1 MGVQRPYADPLAHPP
16 RGGFFSRFPRLAAF
30 RDDAAAW
37 CAGRSCVWRAVLLAY
52 LAWVGVR
59 HLRDPFYSS
68 LFGGITLGI
77 HELGHLLLS
86 WAGQFPGVAGGS
98 LAQVAAPAAAAW
110 RLYRQRDYFG
120 VAVAGAWE
128 AFSLWNLA
136 TYVGDARAMELP
148 LVGFVSDPIHDW
160 NWLLSKLGILTW
172 DRGLATLARFSALTV
187 WAAALALGVWLCRTM
202 AGARKRERG
211 ARMDQP

>member
-1 MGVQRPYADPLAHPP
+1 MGVQTPFASPPTLRGFGFLSKLRRLVPL
-16 RGGFFSRFPRLAAF
+16 
-30 RDDAAAW
+30 RDEALAW
-37 CAGRSCVWRAVLLAY
+37 CAGRSWVWRSALLAY
-52 LAWVGVR
+52 LVWVGV
-59 HLRDPFYSS
+59 HYLRDPFYWS

-86 WAGQFPGVAGGS
+86 WAGQFLGVAGGS
-98 LAQVAAPAAAAW
+98 LAQILAPAAAGW
-110 RLYRQRDYFG
+110 LLYRQRDYFG

-148 LVGFVSDPIHDW
+148 LVGFVADPIHDW

-172 DRGLATLARFSALTV
+172 DRGLAALIRVLAFSIWIASLV
-187 WAAALALGVWLCRTM
+187 LGFWLCWNMRQLRR
-202 AGARKRERG
+202 GEREDRS
-211 ARMDQP
+211 RI

>member
-1 MGVQRPYADPLAHPP
+1 MGVQGPFADPSPFR
-16 RGGFFSRFPRLAAF
+16 RGGFLSKFPRLAEM
-30 RDDAAAW
+30 RGDAAAW
-37 CAGRSCVWRAVLLAY
+37 CVGRSWVWRAALLAY
-52 LAWVGVR
+52 VAWVGVG

-86 WAGQFPGVAGGS
+86 WAGQFLSVAGGS

-110 RLYRQRDYFG
+110 LLYRQRDYFG

-128 AFSLWNLA
+128 SFSLWNLA

-148 LVGFVSDPIHDW
+148 LVGFVPDPIHDW
-160 NWLLSKLGILTW
+160 NWLLSKMGILTW
-172 DRGLATLARFSALTV
+172 DRGLAALTRLV
-187 WAAALALGVWLCRTM
+187 AFSLWAASLLLGAWLCWNMART
-202 AGARKRERG
+202 RKKE
-211 ARMDQP
+211 